1 MKKLFISQPMRGKS
15 DEEILKEREKAIKS
29 AEKQMDEPVEVI
41 DSFFQSAPTDARPLW
56 YLGES
61 LKLLA
66 TADVAYFA
74 KEEFLRLCK
83 AKVAEYTNAHMD
95 ITDKQQVN
103 VNDVYVV
110 WSCKTLQNSKAL
122 LSTTVPDGMYYELT
136 YNGDKNELYMDAY
149 KKFENRCFKM

>member
-29 AEKQMDEPVEVI
+29 AEKQMGEPVEVI
-41 DSFFQSAPTDARPLW
+41 DSFFQSAPADARPLW

-74 KEEFLRLCK
+74 KGWEKARGCK
-83 AKVAEYTNAHMD
+83 IEHTCAVEYGILKIED
-95 ITDKQQVN
+95 YRK
-103 VNDVYVV
+103 
-110 WSCKTLQNSKAL
+110 
-122 LSTTVPDGMYYELT
+122 E
-136 YNGDKNELYMDAY
+136 
-149 KKFENRCFKM
+149 